1 MKFIQAVFLLF
12 TSLIFM
18 YAEANEKV
26 EELIDL
32 MELESR
38 FEEMAKGLNGR
49 PGFQDVDIKPTDK
62 LSTHLFNVAVR
73 QSQEIEAAIEK
84 HASWEVF
91 KPKVVAL
98 YESTYTPEEIDYALN
113 ELKSEMGKAIRE
125 KDKIVGEKFKVELQD
140 VFTELSD
147 DLKSISNNTNEKS
160 RRILKNYENQQNY
173 INNLARGVDVDIFDR
188 VIKLESGCVF
198 IARPSALN
206 DKNARIICSSKH
218 INDSAWIKFEPNES
232 MEESMEELKTSGDT
246 KHYEEKQ
253 LNGLTHYIFR
263 FQLDESDVGEM
274 NIFCDDEV
282 CMVFSG
288 NSVWLTSVIEQ
299 LSQ

>member
-1 MKFIQAVFLLF
+1 MKFLQAAIFFLI
-12 TSLIFM
+12 SSMFM

-38 FEEMAKGLNGR
+38 FEEMTKGLVDR

-62 LSTHLFNVAVR
+62 LSTELFNTAVR
-73 QSQEIEAAIEK
+73 QSDEIEQIIEK
-84 HASWEVF
+84 NTSWELF
-91 KPKVVAL
+91 KPKIVAL

-113 ELKSEMGKAIRE
+113 ALKSEMGKAIKE
-125 KDKIVGEKFKVELQD
+125 KNKIVGEKFKTELQAS
-140 VFTELSD
+140 FTELNN

-160 RRILKNYENQQNY
+160 RRILRKYENQQNY
-173 INNLARGVDVDIFDR
+173 INNLARGVDVEIFGR

-206 DKNARIICSSKH
+206 EKNARIICES
-218 INDSAWIKFEPNES
+218 NDIKESAWITFTPNENI
-232 MEESMEELKTSGDT
+232 EELKSSSDLT
-246 KHYEEKQ
+246 HYEEKQ
-253 LNGLTHYIFR
+253 LNGLTHYMFKVQFI
-263 FQLDESDVGEM
+263 ESELAEL

-282 CMVFSG
+282 CMSVHG
-288 NSVWLTSVIEQ
+288 NNTWLTSIIEQ